1 MDAAWANLR
10 NEFPVLRDWTY
21 LNTASLGPIPQCA
34 VRAANAHFEHRD
46 THACLDFLDWFTD
59 IDGIRAKL
67 AALIGAAPD
76 DVAFISNTGSAL
88 SWLLTG
94 IDWKPG
100 DHVLTLSDE
109 FPNNLYFG
117 GALERK
123 GVRASTVPIPND
135 RFSIETLTECLTES
149 TRIVLVSSVNYST
162 GLRPPL
168 DQIGQELRKRNILFY
183 VDGTQSVGALPTDV
197 AASNIDA
204 MAVHAYKWMCCPSG
218 IGFAYVAPQAR
229 EWLEPNLYSWRS
241 HRDWRNVDHLHH
253 GKPELPESAIKYEGG
268 MQNFAGIYAM
278 GAVLQL
284 FETLGMSRIHQR
296 VRTIADQTRDVLR
309 AHGAALLS
317 DQHPYYDS
325 PVIAGRFEGI
335 DASKLAVEL
344 QKQRIT
350 TAARKGNLRV
360 SPHFFNNEE
369 DLARLDEA
377 LRILLPSL
385 RGTATTS

>member
-1 MDAAWANLR
+1 MDAAWADLR
-10 NEFPVLRDWTY
+10 NEFPVLKDWTY
-21 LNTASLGPIPQCA
+21 LNTASFGPIPQCV

-67 AALIGAAPD
+67 AQLIGAAPD
-76 DVAFISNTGSAL
+76 DVAFISNTASAL

-117 GALERK
+117 GALERQ
-123 GVRASTVPIPND
+123 GVHASTVPIPND
-135 RFSIETLTECLTES
+135 RFSLESLTECLTDQ

-168 DQIGQELRKRNILFY
+168 DEIGTELRKRNILFY
-183 VDGTQSVGALPTDV
+183 VDGTQSVGALPADV
-197 AASNIDA
+197 AAFRIDV
-204 MAVHAYKWMCCPSG
+204 MAVHAYKWMCCPTG
-218 IGFAYVAPQAR
+218 TGFAYVAPHVR
-229 EWLEPNLYSWRS
+229 EWLQPNIYSWRS

-268 MQNFAGIYAM
+268 MQNLAGIYAM
-278 GAVLQL
+278 GAVAQL
-284 FETLGMSRIHQR
+284 FETLGVSRIHQE
-296 VRTIADQTRDVLR
+296 VHTIAEQTRDVLR
-309 AHGAALLS
+309 NHGADLLS
-317 DQHPYYDS
+317 DLNPHYDS
-325 PVIAGRFEGI
+325 PIIAGRFQDI

-344 QKQRIT
+344 QEQRIT

-360 SPHFFNNEE
+360 SPHFFNNQE

-377 LRILLPSL
+377 LRTLL
-385 RGTATTS
+385 RR